1 MFKISIPTLV
11 VELCQDLFLFDN
23 LGVSANCQPIYQR
36 EERKEKF
43 LIIGDK
49 IASPG
54 GIVGKVKSSSLCSD
68 TKAQT

>member
-36 EERKEKF
+36 EERKEK
-43 LIIGDK
+43 IGDK

-54 GIVGKVKSSSLCSD
+54 GIVGKVKDYSLCSD

>member
-23 LGVSANCQPIYQR
+23 LGVSANCQLIYQR

-54 GIVGKVKSSSLCSD
+54 NGIVGKVKSLCSD